1 VSGCER
7 RLHRH
12 DLIAHQRIKT
22 LDDAF
27 IESAP
32 TQVGGT
38 GKQHRARIGTGKR
51 DTQVGKLAAFFPQRD
66 RDTSDRVFD

>member
-7 RLHRH
+7 SLHRH

-22 LDDAF
+22 LEDAF
-27 IESAP
+27 IESAT
-32 TQVGGT
+32 TQGGGT

-51 DTQVGKLAAFFPQRD
+51 DAQVGKLAAFFPQGD
-66 RDTSDRVFD
+66 RDTGDGVFD